1 MPLTLETARNRL
13 SKNIELGISST
24 DSRAIDRINEAQR
37 RLHSQAVYVGTLQ
50 SYVVKVDRLTNI
62 FQKPSA
68 LESVARVSRYTGTPL
83 LSTETARFISAG
95 PDVFVSD
102 PTTLLP
108 ISFVSGSPNSYK
120 LIDRTLSV
128 EAVEVVGKAVL
139 VEATLNSSNL
149 LIDDLDALKLMLL
162 ALYREE
168 NNQLDQAKILNDLAI
183 KYLRDKTDSLVNVAQ
198 KLQHQ
203 SLSESAPYGTLGYVR
218 SRLIREMPDLSRLND
233 GELTSLINSSQEA
246 AVAQYNFLSRQ
257 DPDASSKLQ
266 FQEGFLDSF
275 ALAIPSYEV
284 NRLLVLSAQSKK
296 TDESAALKKSAF
308 EIIERDFSEQIVSR
322 RKSVYNSELLSSPRG
337 SLSYVSSKLALD
349 VPSLLEKPVQQVRR
363 AVAQAEEVLINSGR
377 WSGTIDLLECEIIGG
392 EGEYP
397 MPEYVDAVLLASVA
411 DRPISIYDRDYD
423 FHENGPGWNR
433 PGTGVSGTSLAI
445 DRGFTSEPQE
455 LLNENS
461 VVTLTTDSSA
471 PNPTFFQYRLL
482 APIDAVLNSGYN
494 NRVLKVLPNSPV
506 NFDLGKGFPNFLSA
520 FKLSGPEGLL
530 IDQRTGRLTG
540 KIPADI
546 VEISGDTAKLT
557 WPLNKDFKIYI
568 LEVKKD
574 GVRVFLQ
581 ETALNQ
587 LTVPALIS
595 GNTYTFTVHGK
606 SSSNKIPNTLL
617 YSGSWPQSPA
627 ATGAISN
634 FHLRI
639 SANSSTAKRI
649 KVYLKEVSP
658 GQIVRF
664 IYKMKPRGYISPKE
678 PLILDHYSAIKEAT
692 LGVLSGDQEQFASRM
707 ALAKELLNQQLKE
720 RRGGRIVRPAVQL
733 DAWAI
738 GVIDASQ

>member
-1 MPLTLETARNRL
+1 MPLTLGTARARL
-13 SKNIELGISST
+13 SKNIELGISSE
-24 DSRAIDRINEAQR
+24 DSRSIERINEAQR
-37 RLHSQAVYVGTLQ
+37 RLHSQAIYVGTLQ
-50 SYVVKVDRLTNI
+50 SYVVKVNKLTNI
-62 FQKPSA
+62 FEKPSS
-68 LESVARVSRYTGTPL
+68 LESVARVSRFTGTPL
-83 LSTETARFISAG
+83 LSTETVRFISSG

-120 LIDRTLSV
+120 LLDRTLSV

-139 VEATLNSSNL
+139 IEAASNSNNL

-203 SLSESAPYGTLGYVR
+203 SASESAPYGTLGYVR
-218 SRLIREMPDLSRLND
+218 SRLVREMPDLSRLND
-233 GELTSLINSSQEA
+233 SELTSLINSSQESA
-246 AVAQYNFLSRQ
+246 IAQFNFLSRQ

-284 NRLLVLSAQSKK
+284 NRLLVLSSQNKK
-296 TDESAALKKSAF
+296 QDESAALKKTAF
-308 EIIERDFSEQIVSR
+308 EIIERDFNEQIISR
-322 RKSVYNSELLSSPRG
+322 RKSVYSSELLSSPTN
-337 SLSYVSSKLALD
+337 SLSHVSSKIALD
-349 VPSLLEKPVQQVRR
+349 VPSLLEKPIQQVRR
-363 AVAQAEEVLINSGR
+363 AVSQAEEVLINSGR
-377 WSGTIDLLECEIIGG
+377 WSGTINLLECELVGG

-397 MPEYVDAVLLASVA
+397 MPEFADAILLASIA
-411 DRPISIYDRDYD
+411 DLPVSIYDRDYD

-433 PGTGVSGTSLAI
+433 PGAGASATSLAI
-445 DRGFTSEPQE
+445 DRGFVTEPQQ

-461 VVTLTTDSSA
+461 IVTLTTDVSEPPPSLFA
-471 PNPTFFQYRLL
+471 YQLL
-482 APIDAVLNSGYN
+482 APVTSVLNSGYN
-494 NRVLKVLPNSPV
+494 NRKLKVLPGASV
-506 NFDLGKGFPNFLSA
+506 NFDLGKGFPNFLSS
-520 FKLSGPEGLL
+520 FKLSGPESLS
-530 IDQRTGRLTG
+530 INPKTGRLTG
-540 KIPADI
+540 KVPADI
-546 VEISGDTAKLT
+546 VSISGDTAVLT
-557 WPLNKDFKIYI
+557 WPLNKNFKFYI

-574 GVRVFLQ
+574 NVRVFLQ
-581 ETALNQ
+581 ETPLTR
-587 LTVPALIS
+587 LTVPGLIS

-606 SSSNKIPNTLL
+606 SDSNKIPNTLL

-627 ATGAISN
+627 STGIISN
-634 FHLRI
+634 FHLNI
-639 SANSSTAKRI
+639 AANSSNSRRI
-649 KVYLKEVSP
+649 KMYLKQVSQ

-664 IYKMKPRGYISPKE
+664 IYKLKPQSYVNPKE
-678 PLILDHYSAIKEAT
+678 PMILDHYSAIKEAT

-707 ALAKELLNQQLKE
+707 AVAKELLNQQLKE

-738 GVIDASQ
+738 GAIDPRQ